1 VGFDGT
7 ERVIADVD
15 FPKVLRVGKYGVD
28 VEAIEKAADRLSLDP
43 AAEIYLVDEIG
54 KMECLS
60 DRFVSALQ
68 ALLAGPQPV
77 VATIALSGTGFIE
90 EAKRLKRVLIW
101 DVTRANRDK
110 VPERVLAWLAAKL
123 QPKV

>member
-1 VGFDGT
+1 M
-7 ERVIADVD
+7 D
-15 FPKVLRVGKYGVD
+15 FPKVPRVGNYGID
-28 VEAIEKAADRLSLDP
+28 VQAIDEAADRLSLHP

-68 ALLAGPQPV
+68 ALLAGPHPV
-77 VATIALSGTGFIE
+77 VATIALRGTGFIE
-90 EAKRLKRVLIW
+90 EVKRLKSGLIW

-110 VPERVLAWLAAKL
+110 LPERVLAWLAAKL